1 MFSPADPSACQPR
14 TVLGNSGSPASSS
27 IIAPIPFFE
36 ADDNLPLAA
45 TILIV
50 DSEEI
55 NRRLLKAIFKTTP
68 YKFLEAHRAS
78 EATAILQSEKID
90 LVILDLMLPEMS
102 GPELCRW
109 MKARRSTQ
117 LVPVLMITNLQGVE
131 NEIVGISS
139 GADEFLIK
147 PLHPAV
153 VRTRV
158 RAMLRNKSLIDSL
171 EEAETI
177 LLALAQT
184 VEHRDQHT
192 GKHCQRLAVASVM
205 LGEALGLASQDL
217 TALYRGGYLHDI
229 GKIAIPDS
237 ILFKQGGSAPM
248 NGKSCG
254 AIPRAAKRFAVPMRS
269 LAPVLPIIRSHH
281 ERWDG
286 SGYPD
291 GLAGED
297 IPLLAR
303 ILQVADI
310 YDALTTER
318 PYKPALTPEE
328 AFAVMEEEVRRG
340 WRDPELVS
348 PVCQHRFKPT
358 PMRTSRRW
366 KHHSRTCASPF
377 PGNSA
382 PLTVDYPFSL
392 QALEILAARDCYL
405 REVPAAGGVS
415 SRSGTHQAPRLSR
428 LGLLGEAG
436 ARLWRSLAPVCFLS
450 DSRPEPTAPIAR
462 GACSP
467 ATARAI
473 FFTRFCLP
481 PALPR
486 NPPALPETTG

>member
-1 MFSPADPSACQPR
+1 MASKDN
-14 TVLGNSGSPASSS
+14 LGNSGSAPSPSALTPSALTS
-27 IIAPIPFFE
+27 IVAPIPFFE
-36 ADDNLPLAA
+36 ADDNAQISA
-45 TILIV
+45 TILMV
-50 DSEEI
+50 DSEDI

-68 YKFLEAHRAS
+68 YKILEAHRAS
-78 EATAILQSEKID
+78 EATAMLQSEKID

-117 LVPVLMITNLQGVE
+117 LIPVLMITNLQGVE

-177 LLALAQT
+177 LLAMAQT
-184 VEHRDQHT
+184 VEHRDEYT

-205 LGEALGLASQDL
+205 LGEALGLPSQDL

-229 GKIAIPDS
+229 GKIGIPDA
-237 ILFKQGGSAPM
+237 ILFKRGPLTSEEWEVMRSHPVRGEEI
-248 NGKSCG
+248 C
-254 AIPRAAKRFAVPMRS
+254 RPMRS

-291 GLAGED
+291 GLAGEG

-310 YDALTTER
+310 YDALTSER
-318 PYKPALTPEE
+318 PYKQALAPEE

-340 WRDPELVS
+340 WRDPELV
-348 PVCQHRFKPT
+348 PLF
-358 PMRTSRRW
+358 
-366 KHHSRTCASPF
+366 ASTIQT
-377 PGNSA
+377 N
-382 PLTVDYPFSL
+382 
-392 QALEILAARDCYL
+392 
-405 REVPAAGGVS
+405 
-415 SRSGTHQAPRLSR
+415 
-428 LGLLGEAG
+428 
-436 ARLWRSLAPVCFLS
+436 
-450 DSRPEPTAPIAR
+450 PTADLTSLEDSLENMRSAVSR
-462 GACSP
+462 
-467 ATARAI
+467 
-473 FFTRFCLP
+473 
-481 PALPR
+481 
-486 NPPALPETTG
+486 

>member
-1 MFSPADPSACQPR
+1 M
-14 TVLGNSGSPASSS
+14 
-27 IIAPIPFFE
+27 
-36 ADDNLPLAA
+36 
-45 TILIV
+45 

-68 YKFLEAHRAS
+68 YKILEAHRAS

-117 LVPVLMITNLQGVE
+117 LIPVLMITNLQGVE

-184 VEHRDQHT
+184 VEHRDQYT

-229 GKIAIPDS
+229 GKIAIPDA
-237 ILFKQGGSAPM
+237 ILFKQGGLTADEWEVMRSHPAR
-248 NGKSCG
+248 GEEIC
-254 AIPRAAKRFAVPMRS
+254 RPMRS

-303 ILQVADI
+303 ILQVSRHLRCADYRASLQAGAVARGSVCGYGRRSSAWMARSGI
-310 YDALTTER
+310 G
-318 PYKPALTPEE
+318 PA
-328 AFAVMEEEVRRG
+328 
-340 WRDPELVS
+340 
-348 PVCQHRFKPT
+348 VCQHHSNQSQCRPHVARSITREHAPGRF
-358 PMRTSRRW
+358 
-366 KHHSRTCASPF
+366 
-377 PGNSA
+377 
-382 PLTVDYPFSL
+382 PLTDSSATVREWSAKAVPF
-392 QALEILAARDCYL
+392 
-405 REVPAAGGVS
+405 
-415 SRSGTHQAPRLSR
+415 
-428 LGLLGEAG
+428 
-436 ARLWRSLAPVCFLS
+436 
-450 DSRPEPTAPIAR
+450 
-462 GACSP
+462 
-467 ATARAI
+467 
-473 FFTRFCLP
+473 
-481 PALPR
+481 
-486 NPPALPETTG
+486 